1 MNPASILKDVL
12 HKDVLHRNLDK
23 KLYEF
28 DSDIFRIDSIKP
40 GREWL
45 YEHPTIIDQP
55 YQMKIKK
62 SVDFRNIVRKK
73 YGYFNGIN
81 YEHVFIAGGFVSNI
95 VSDLPINDVDMF
107 IYGVTE
113 IDANMLVFDTIKTI
127 VNNIENANDHIKY
140 EIINC
145 KNSITMH
152 LLGKNTIKIQIILR
166 LYSSKSEIL
175 HGFDLGSS
183 AIGFDGKYV
192 YVTSLG
198 KFAYEFG
205 FNIID
210 PTRRSTTYEERLI
223 KYLRRGFGIIM
234 PDFDMN
240 VVDKSDIRHNI
251 NTVIDMPYM
260 KVLINNVSFN
270 KLHYVN
276 NLLKFDKLVDY
287 YDINIRKKIH
297 INKNLVTSF
306 KAFMNYQQNTYVV
319 DTKNNVDVVSKV
331 IDYKRET
338 QLNKSMMCRFINN
351 NFVTKPQWL
360 KTNPGSQLSGS
371 FNPVIERAELWYG
384 KYYKKTNSI
393 LPKIVIFI
401 LILFGL
407 ALFLYKFYL
416 F

>member
-12 HKDVLHRNLDK
+12 RKDSLHRNQDK
-23 KLYEF
+23 KLYEN
-28 DSDIFRIDSIKP
+28 DNDIFRIDSIKP
-40 GREWL
+40 DREWL
-45 YEHPTIIDQP
+45 YEYPTIICKP

-62 SVDFRNIVRKK
+62 SVDFRNVVRNK
-73 YGYFNGIN
+73 YNFLNGIN

-107 IYGVTE
+107 IYGVDE

-127 VNNIENANDHIKY
+127 VNNIKHANNHIKY

-152 LLGKNTIKIQIILR
+152 LLGKNRIKIQIIIR

-192 YVTSLG
+192 YLTSLG

-223 KYLRRGFGIIM
+223 KYLQRGFGIIM
-234 PDFDMN
+234 PDFDMS
-240 VVDKSDIRHNI
+240 VIDKSDVHHNI
-251 NTVIDMPYM
+251 NTIIDMPHM
-260 KVLINNVSFN
+260 KVLVNNVSFN

-276 NLLKFDKLVDY
+276 NLLKFDKLFDY
-287 YDINIRKKIH
+287 YDINIRKKIN
-297 INKNLVTSF
+297 INEQLVTSF

-319 DTKNNVDVVSKV
+319 DTRNNTDVISKV

-351 NFVTKPQWL
+351 NFVAKPQWL
-360 KTNPGSQLSGS
+360 KTNPGTQLSGS
-371 FNPVIERAELWYG
+371 FNPVIERSELWYG

-393 LPKIVIFI
+393 LPIIIMFIFMMMMI
-401 LILFGL
+401 LIT
-407 ALFLYKFYL
+407 KIYL